1 MGLRL
6 MLRVALSYDCMNHRQ
21 EMGLGWG
28 LCEKNKVCESD
39 WSGMFGFV
47 FVNGKMG
54 RRRGKG
60 RLSSSVVICWE
71 GGKSG

>member
-39 WSGMFGFV
+39 WSGMFWFCLCEWQDGEEKRE
-47 FVNGKMG
+47 GKTFKFCGYM
-54 RRRGKG
+54 
-60 RLSSSVVICWE
+60 L
-71 GGKSG
+71 GGG